1 MKRSRKTG
9 AFTLVELLVVIGII
23 ALLISILLPSL
34 NKARETANRVKCAA
48 NLRSIGQTMLLY
60 ENDNHGSYPRTVY
73 VGGSTPTIN
82 TDSLSEANSPSSNMF
97 IPGNLPSAAN
107 AVNNVPMSLFLL
119 LVNEDVTSGIFVC
132 PSSNATPD
140 NYGGGTNTALNRACF
155 SSDVNNLSYS
165 YACPFPTSAAL
176 AGGFKLNAGIDPTFA
191 VAADINPGNTPAAT
205 NDCTVYPGGAGAK
218 SNSNNHNKAGQN
230 VLYADG
236 HVEFQQ
242 SVNVGYQ
249 TDNIYTSCNT
259 ATVGYQQP
267 GITVGPGQGTFAPTS
282 ADDSVLLPTDGNP

>member
-60 ENDNHGSYPRTVY
+60 ENDNHGLYPRVY
-73 VGGSTPTIN
+73 WNGTTGSIHD
-82 TDSLSEANSPSSNMF
+82 DSADMWSNIVPPSSPF
-97 IPGNLPSAAN
+97 TLGGN
-107 AVNNVPMSLFLL
+107 AVNNVTMSLFMLL
-119 LVNEDVTSGIFVC
+119 SQEDVTSGIFVC
-132 PSSNATPD
+132 PSSNASPD
-140 NYGGGTNTALNRACF
+140 NYGGGQLTALNRVSF
-155 SSDVNNLSYS
+155 QSVQGNLSYS
-165 YACPFPTSAAL
+165 YACPFASSAVVA
-176 AGGFKLNAGIDPTFA
+176 AGFKMNATIDPTFA
-191 VAADINPGNTPAAT
+191 IAADINPGTVPAT
-205 NDCTVYPGGAGAK
+205 DNVLNYQGGANGPQ
-218 SNSNNHNKAGQN
+218 NSNNHNKAGQN

-249 TDNIYTSCNT
+249 TDNIYTYLT
-259 ATVGYQQP
+259 AGATAYNVAGNAP
-267 GITVGPGQGTFAPTS
+267 EGLLGPGAAFDT
-282 ADDSVLLPTDGNP
+282 VMYPTDDVN